1 MIQGNFG
8 ESGEL
13 YFEIDLIAT
22 DGSIVTIDA
31 LLDTGFTGTLAMD
44 IQDIESLGW
53 LYLDKQKMRTARGEV
68 NFQVY
73 EGVVCLDGQEL
84 TIPVLAG
91 RQITEIL
98 IGLSWL
104 KTRRLVVDRKAGLLT
119 LGDD

>member
-22 DGSIVTIDA
+22 DGSIVTIEA

-91 RQITEIL
+91 RQITEVL

-104 KTRRLVVDRKAGLLT
+104 ETRRLVVDRKAGLLT

>member
-22 DGSIVTIDA
+22 DGSIVTIEA

>member
-8 ESGEL
+8 ESGQL

-84 TIPVLAG
+84 TVPVLAG
-91 RQITEIL
+91 RQITEVL
-98 IGLSWL
+98 IGLSWWSS
-104 KTRRLVVDRKAGLLT
+104 RRLVLDRKAGLRT
-119 LGDD
+119 LGED